1 MAAID
6 DIKSGLD
13 MNQVAALLG
22 TDAATA
28 DQAVDQALESLLGT
42 MGGNVADDTR
52 AFGLAQAAL
61 GDHNNDLL
69 TGGVDLDAVD
79 AGDGSAILQHVYSQQ
94 QIQQLGGGQGGLLQ
108 KLLPILAP
116 IVMAYI
122 AKQLSGYATS
132 AGRSG
137 GGILGDILGGMFG
150 GDQATT
156 QQRQQPPVEQGS
168 GSILSDILGSVFG
181 QEAPAAEPAPPTRTT
196 QPRQSDGPFATPS
209 STDPGLRMDDGSGD
223 VAPTGTQRVPQA
235 PASGGLGDLLRQ
247 ILVGR

>member
-13 MNQVAALLG
+13 INQVAALLG
-22 TDAATA
+22 TDPATA
-28 DQAVDQALESLLGT
+28 DQVVDQALGSLLGA
-42 MGGNVADDTR
+42 MQGNASDDSA
-52 AFGLAQAAL
+52 AFSLASAAL

-69 TGGVDLDAVD
+69 EGGVDLEQVD
-79 AGDGSAILQHVYSQQ
+79 AGDGSAILQHVYSPQ
-94 QIQQLGGGQGGLLQ
+94 QIQQLGGAQGGLLQ

-132 AGRSG
+132 DPNRS
-137 GGILGDILGGMFG
+137 GGILGDILGGMLG
-150 GDQATT
+150 GGRATT
-156 QQRQQPPVEQGS
+156 QQRQQPADQGS
-168 GSILSDILGSVFG
+168 GSILGDILGSVFG
-181 QEAPAAEPAPPTRTT
+181 QEAPAPEPTAPTQTTR
-196 QPRQSDGPFATPS
+196 PRQSEGPFAPPAG
-209 STDPGLRMDDGSGD
+209 TDPGLRMDDGSGD
-223 VAPTGTQRVPQA
+223 LPTGTQRQPQA